1 MSRCSPAPGK
11 KDSTTPTAEPID
23 RGNFHGI
30 AWSAL
35 EYTKHFV
42 GVLCYLIRL
51 HWLPQ
56 SRDYVGLSQPIPPD
70 RTDRPPPPTK
80 LFKDAF
86 PYNGFPTR
94 PKDLPGN
101 VHRLRFFFDRGVP
114 RPPSKTIHFNEI
126 QQQTQKKI
134 NINADMHN
142 QQKKQ
147 ITPGSH
153 PKPSIEF
160 H

>member
-86 PYNGFPTR
+86 PYSGFPVPCEICSYECRSLSRKGMSSRCVLLTHR
-94 PKDLPGN
+94 FLIRGCIEVRLPQFKATPPPPEFSF
-101 VHRLRFFFDRGVP
+101 LRAGIATVA
-114 RPPSKTIHFNEI
+114 NESVI
-126 QQQTQKKI
+126 V
-134 NINADMHN
+134 
-142 QQKKQ
+142 
-147 ITPGSH
+147 
-153 PKPSIEF
+153 
-160 H
+160 